1 MKKNDS
7 EQKNQVPKEKLS
19 KSAMRRQRERE
30 QRYGTILRAAE
41 ILFARDG
48 YHQTSIEQIADKSE
62 VSVGTVYFYFKN
74 KEDLLV
80 QLLDNI
86 GFKIREMLGAE
97 FKKERVSMQ
106 DFKNSGRVFFEDICL
121 KHQESITIFLRES
134 VGQSTHVEKHRKK
147 IFDRLIGDVREA
159 LLRMAGDG
167 ATCFKSELAPEVIAV
182 SIMGMF
188 ERIAYQSL
196 IWQNRTRD
204 LKEIGRD
211 AVDFIIGGITGLLE

>member
-1 MKKNDS
+1 MKKNGS
-7 EQKNQVPKEKLS
+7 RQKKEAPKGKLS
-19 KSAMRRQRERE
+19 KSAIRRQRERE
-30 QRYGTILRAAE
+30 QRYDSILRSAE

-48 YHQTSIEQIADKSE
+48 YHQTSIEQIADMSE

-74 KEDLLV
+74 KEDMLV

-86 GFKIREMLGAE
+86 GFKMREMLGAE

-121 KHQESITIFLRES
+121 EHQESVTIFLRES
-134 VGQSTHVEKHRKK
+134 VGQSTHVEKHRKQ

-159 LLRMAGDG
+159 LLRMTEGG
-167 ATCFKSELAPEVIAV
+167 APSFKSELAPEVIAV

-188 ERIAYQSL
+188 ERIAYQCL
-196 IWQNRTRD
+196 IWQNQAKD